1 MSTFLEKAKNVLITV
16 APTIA
21 SAIGTPMAGVATKAV
36 IDALGLKKDA
46 DEKAIEEAIFGAT
59 PEQLLQLKKADQ
71 EFKVQMKQLDIDLVK
86 IVTSD
91 KDSARKREIQTK
103 DVTTKVLA
111 YLICILYVG
120 VQLFLLT
127 HVIAD
132 SMREMVMRAL
142 GTLDAILGL
151 VFSYYFGS
159 SVGDVKNRLTDRD
172 KKE

>member
-1 MSTFLEKAKNVLITV
+1 M
-16 APTIA
+16 P
-21 SAIGTPMAGVATKAV
+21 
-36 IDALGLKKDA
+36 
-46 DEKAIEEAIFGAT
+46 
-59 PEQLLQLKKADQ
+59 
-71 EFKVQMKQLDIDLVK
+71 
-86 IVTSD
+86 
-91 KDSARKREIQTK
+91 RKREIETK

-127 HVIAD
+127 HVIDD

-159 SVGDVKNRLTDRD
+159 SVGDVKSRLTDQD
-172 KKE
+172 KRE